1 MLPTYQ
7 KEGENESLLMPQT
20 VPMLSEETT
29 HGFWTKTNKTRAG
42 VVMVVGMIVAA
53 FAVRSELYSQKS
65 VVYSPSVDGMMQ
77 SNSPLMGSSP
87 VYVEPSNVVIIDTEN
102 VMIAGNPL
110 PGVVTQHP
118 ESTETTSSG
127 IMTSGSD
134 LSGTNTGA
142 SLIQKVAA
150 AAATTTA
157 TTEVTTTATTPVVPV
172 VATSPTV
179 GVDPNAPIPKTI
191 ILGDPNHPAT
201 AKTVPMVIPV
211 TEAADITKP
220 VNDVANIKSDT
231 RLSPL
236 FMSSHTDTNGMLR
249 TFFSKYGFV
258 GNRLTDKEKYH
269 IPTAV
274 LSADVKGDA
283 ATWAYATM
291 TTGTGSPDSP
301 ESYLSIHSTPLPPPP
316 THTKRSLRFPAL

>member
-7 KEGENESLLMPQT
+7 KEGENESLLIPQT
-20 VPMLSEETT
+20 VSLMEETQPG
-29 HGFWTKTNKTRAG
+29 GFWTKTNKTRAG

-53 FAVRSELYSQKS
+53 FAVRSELFPQKS
-65 VVYSPSVDGMMQ
+65 VVYSPSVDGVMQ
-77 SNSPLMGSSP
+77 SSSPGLMGSSSP
-87 VYVEPSNVVIIDTEN
+87 VYVDPSSAVIDTEN

-110 PGVVTQHP
+110 PGVTTQHP
-118 ESTETTSSG
+118 ESAESTTG

-142 SLIQKVAA
+142 TLIQKVAA
-150 AAATTTA
+150 AAEVETTA
-157 TTEVTTTATTPVVPV
+157 TTTTTTTTTTPVV
-172 VATSPTV
+172 ATAPAV
-179 GVDPNAPIPKTI
+179 GVDPNAPIPRTI
-191 ILGDPNHPAT
+191 ILGDPNHPAP
-201 AKTVPMVIPV
+201 AKTVPVVPI
-211 TEAADITKP
+211 TEAADTTKP
-220 VNDVANIKSDT
+220 VNDIANIKSDT

-274 LSADVKGDA
+274 QTAEVTGDA
-283 ATWAYATM
+283 AIWAYATM
-291 TTGTGSPDSP
+291 TTG
-301 ESYLSIHSTPLPPPP
+301 ISTS
-316 THTKRSLRFPAL
+316 KSSN